1 MSFLSFL
8 KDGVQVTPNATKQP
22 SSRGIERNPAA
33 ADIRIFSNGAAYPS
47 ASLVK
52 RFGLEYTSVGG
63 VVGNG
68 FDVFYSKEFGN
79 TAGDPNKFIMIA
91 SVAKDSAKV
100 DLFATTRYDDK
111 QDPISSIMSQGTP
124 NPWLIS
130 LLETAYGIQIPK
142 GEYIDLTLVKD
153 EGLSAKLQSATNGI
167 YYVPKAIARGAK
179 KGEPSYV
186 RRENLDIYVLAPQAA
201 LQTEDKLVALANSKT
216 VNA

>member
-22 SSRGIERNPAA
+22 SSRGIQRNPAA
-33 ADIRIFSNGAAYPS
+33 ADIRVFSNGAAYPS
-47 ASLVK
+47 ATFVK
-52 RFGLEYTSVGG
+52 RFNLEYTSIGE

-91 SVAKDSAKV
+91 PVAKDSSKV
-100 DLFATTRYDDK
+100 DLFATTRYEDQK
-111 QDPISSIMSQGTP
+111 PISSIMDQGTP

-130 LLETAYGIQIPK
+130 LLENAYGIQIPK
-142 GEYIDLTLVKD
+142 GEYVDLTLVKE
-153 EGLSAKLQSATNGI
+153 EGLSAKLQSATNGV
-167 YYVPKAIARGAK
+167 YYVPKAIVRGAK

-186 RRENLDIYVLAPQAA
+186 RRENLDIYVLAPQAV